1 MENFQTV
8 FFTIN
13 LKDMPGAIKYLTSMK
28 RLPVVIAM
36 VIAGVFLAFNTMG
49 KSNTPPPGKYEKI
62 LQIVGEYLKQ
72 GHFSPKDINDDFSK
86 KVYTK
91 YFEDLDPNRNFFLQS
106 DLTAL
111 NQFSTKIDDEINGN
125 APVQFF
131 LEAGKVFDKRVAEAY
146 DITKEILS
154 KPFDF
159 TVNESISTDPKKL
172 NFAVSEAERRDNIR
186 KYLKYLALQRYSDL
200 LDARESN
207 KGKAG
212 FTVKTDAELEKEA
225 RDKVMATMDRTFE
238 RYKTKFD
245 NDERFSEY
253 VNTITSMFDPYT
265 EYMLPLD
272 KRYFDE
278 MLSGSFDGI
287 GAQLGSDEGNIKI
300 AAVLPG
306 GPAQK
311 SGEVEAGDVI
321 VRIGQGSEAPVE
333 VSGFTIEDAVKLIR
347 GKKGTE
353 VRLTLRKKDGTLKT
367 VSLIRDKI
375 VQDESYARSAV
386 VTEGNSKIGYIF
398 LPEFYANFNDP
409 TDPHRSAVDVANEVK
424 KLKEANVDGIV
435 IDLRNN
441 GGGSLNDV
449 VQMAGLF
456 IDRGPI
462 VQVKGRGRTPE
473 VLKDNDDGVL
483 WNGPLAVMVNE
494 LSASASEIFAAAM
507 QDYGRAVI
515 IGSTSTYGKGSVQ
528 RSYGLDPND
537 FMAQTSDL
545 GSLKLT
551 VQKFYRISGGS
562 TQLKGV
568 IPDVI
573 IPDYYEY
580 LKIRERD
587 NWNALPYDEI
597 SKANYNVWQPGFS
610 YQTIENQA
618 RTRIAGDSVFKLIK
632 QQTEI
637 LAKQD
642 DKEYPLEL
650 NEFRKDQKVTH
661 DAVKKIEG
669 LVKLSNALQASF
681 LPQDQSRY
689 VSADKDKT
697 ERYKQWLNGISKDV
711 YVDQA
716 VKVINDMVTQQNL
729 AKSKE
734 TAPAKA
740 F

>member
-1 MENFQTV
+1 
-8 FFTIN
+8 
-13 LKDMPGAIKYLTSMK
+13 MPKAIKYLTSMK
-28 RLPVVIAM
+28 RLPIVIAM

-49 KSNTPPPGKYEKI
+49 KSNSTPPTKYEKI

-86 KVYTK
+86 KVYNR
-91 YFEDLDPNRNFFLQS
+91 YFEDLDQDKDIFLQQ
-106 DLTAL
+106 DLASL
-111 NQFSTKIDDEINGN
+111 DQFSTKIDDEIKG

-131 LEAGKVFDKRVAEAY
+131 IEAGKVFNKRVEEAATVY
-146 DITKEILS
+146 KEILS

-159 TVNESISTDPKKL
+159 TVKESVVTDPKKI
-172 NFAVSEAERRDNIR
+172 NFPSSDAERKEVWR
-186 KYLKYLALQRYSDL
+186 KRLKYLTLQRYSDL
-200 LDARESN
+200 LDARESG
-207 KGKAG
+207 KGKEG
-212 FTVKTDAELEKEA
+212 FVVKTDQALEAEA
-225 RDKVMATMDRTFE
+225 RDKVKASMDRTFE
-238 RYKTKFD
+238 RYRTKFD
-245 NDERFSEY
+245 EDEKFSVF
-253 VNTITSMFDPYT
+253 VNTITSMMDLHT

-278 MLSGSFDGI
+278 TLSGSFDGI
-287 GAQLGSDEGNIKI
+287 GAQLGYEEGNIKI
-300 AAVLPG
+300 VAVIPG

-311 SGEVEAGDVI
+311 SNQIEVGDV
-321 VRIGQGSEAPVE
+321 VVKVAQATEAPVE
-333 VSGFTIEDAVKLIR
+333 LAGFDVTDAVKLIR

-353 VRLTLRKKDGTLKT
+353 VRLTLRKKDGTLKA

-375 VQDESYARSAV
+375 IQDETYVRSAV
-386 VTEGNSKIGYIF
+386 VDQGSSKIGYIL

-409 TDPHRSAVDVANEVK
+409 SDPHRSAVDVENEVR
-424 KLKEANVDGIV
+424 KLKAAKVDGIV

-462 VQVKGRGRTPE
+462 VQVKSRGRQPE
-473 VLKDNDDGVL
+473 VLKDNDGGVL
-483 WNGPLAVMVNE
+483 WDGPLAVMVNE
-494 LSASASEIFAAAM
+494 FSASASEIFAAAM

-528 RSYGLDPND
+528 RSIGLDPDN
-537 FMAQTSDL
+537 FMSSNSEL

-551 VQKFYRISGGS
+551 LQKFYRISGGS

-568 IPDVI
+568 IPDI
-573 IPDYYEY
+573 IVPDYYEY
-580 LKIRERD
+580 LKIREKD

-597 SKANYNVWQPGFS
+597 NKANYATWQPGFNF
-610 YQTIENQA
+610 QTVENLA
-618 RTRIAGDSVFKLIK
+618 KARIANDSVFRLIK
-632 QQTEI
+632 VETDV

-642 DKEYPLEL
+642 DKEYPLEI
-650 NEFRKDQKVTH
+650 NQFRKEQKVTR
-661 DAVKKIEG
+661 DAVKKIESLIKVDKG
-669 LVKLSNALQASF
+669 LQVSF
-681 LPQDQSRY
+681 LPQDEDRY

-697 ERYKQWLNGISKDV
+697 DRYKQWLKSLGKDL
-711 YVDQA
+711 YVDEA

-729 AKSKE
+729 AKSNA
-734 TAPAKA
+734 TSPAKP